1 MGFTMSVE
9 AFQALRC
16 PLDHE
21 TLQREERRWVCSN
34 GHSFDIAKEGYVHLL
49 PVQQKRSKDPGD
61 SKEMVLARRQFLNAG
76 HYQKIADAVVE
87 AVLRDVPQ
95 RPLHCLDAGC
105 GEGYYLRELA
115 RQTPEG
121 ITLFLSGLDIS
132 KWAVQA
138 AAKQDSRPSWMV
150 ASNANI
156 PVQTNR
162 VDCVLCLFG
171 FPVYAEFARVLKPG
185 GILLMADP
193 GPGHLQQL
201 REVIYPSLRTAPGA
215 EPSFPPGFTELS
227 VETLQ
232 HEIVLET
239 PAAIQQLLSMTPHLF
254 RASAE
259 GKERAMA
266 LTRLP
271 LNLEISIRRLCR
283 NA

>member
-1 MGFTMSVE
+1 MPIFPYRQTVWIV
-9 AFQALRC
+9 C
-16 PLDHE
+16 C
-21 TLQREERRWVCSN
+21 VCS
-34 GHSFDIAKEGYVHLL
+34 GFRFM
-49 PVQQKRSKDPGD
+49 RS
-61 SKEMVLARRQFLNAG
+61 
-76 HYQKIADAVVE
+76 
-87 AVLRDVPQ
+87 
-95 RPLHCLDAGC
+95 LHGC
-105 GEGYYLRELA
+105 
-115 RQTPEG
+115 
-121 ITLFLSGLDIS
+121 S
-132 KWAVQA
+132 
-138 AAKQDSRPSWMV
+138 SR
-150 ASNANI
+150 
-156 PVQTNR
+156 
-162 VDCVLCLFG
+162 
-171 FPVYAEFARVLKPG
+171 G

-215 EPSFPPGFTELS
+215 EPSCPPGFTELS